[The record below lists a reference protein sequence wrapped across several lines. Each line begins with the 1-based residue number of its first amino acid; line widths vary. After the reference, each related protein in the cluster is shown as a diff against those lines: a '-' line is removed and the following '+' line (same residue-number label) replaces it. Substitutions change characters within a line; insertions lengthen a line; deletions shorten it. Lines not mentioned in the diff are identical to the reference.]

1 MVKVFRVEDE
11 SIIREGL
18 RDSIP
23 WEQYGYTFV
32 GEAGDG
38 EMALPLIR
46 KTRPDV
52 LITDIKMPFMDGL
65 ELSHI
70 VTAELPS
77 TKIIIISGHDDFEY
91 ARQAIEIGVEQY
103 LLKPITRSSLQK
115 VLIELKDKIETER
128 EQSNYLKKFQSEYH
142 EYEQLSK
149 RHFFEKIF
157 DRKLALKDVYDE
169 AAKLGIELNAPCYNI
184 ALAYFKEGEEEVIR
198 YFSRFNEYVLIK
210 WNINVFCILIMADND
225 RIGSISDRCKQNL
238 IRICEASSDGE
249 WNISIGDPVERL
261 SLLADCYED
270 VNRIFSYRFLIPDEH
285 VITHELVESTK
296 PAAGAKEKAV
306 DEIADMQAK
315 NVIKL
320 ALTYIEENFANE
332 ELSLNDVASVCNVSP
347 NYFSSLFSNEMG
359 QTFVEYVTGKRITK
373 AKKLLKTTAMHTGDI
388 AIAVGYKDQHYF
400 SVVFKKIQGC
410 SPRDY
415 RNGREA

>member
-1 MVKVFRVEDE
+1 MLKVFLVEDE

-23 WEQYGYTFV
+23 WEQYGYSFV
-32 GEAGDG
+32 GDAGDG

-70 VTAELPS
+70 VTSEMPA

-91 ARQAIEIGVEQY
+91 ARQAIEIGAMQY
-103 LLKPITRSSLQK
+103 LLKPITRSAMQK
-115 VLIELKDKIETER
+115 VLTELKEKIESER
-128 EQSNYLKKFQSEYH
+128 EQSNYLKKFQTEYH

-157 DRKLALKDVYDE
+157 DRKLALKDIYDE
-169 AAKLGIELNAPCYNI
+169 AAKLGIELNASCYNI
-184 ALAYFKEGEEEVIR
+184 ALVYLKDGEDEVIR
-198 YFSRFNEYVLIK
+198 YFSRFSEYILIK
-210 WNINVFCILIMADND
+210 WNINVFLILIMAEND
-225 RIGSISDRCKQNL
+225 RITSLTERCSQN
-238 IRICEASSDGE
+238 IQRICEASSDNE
-249 WNISIGDPVERL
+249 WNMSIGDYVERL
-261 SLLADCYED
+261 SLLSDCYEE

-285 VITHELVESTK
+285 IITKKMVETRNEASEFDNIGIV
-296 PAAGAKEKAV
+296 AGGTDV
-306 DEIADMQAK
+306 QAK
-315 NVIKL
+315 NIIRI
-320 ALTYIEENFANE
+320 AIAYIDENYTND

-347 NYFSSLFSNEMG
+347 NYFSSLFSNEMQ
-359 QTFVEYVTGKRITK
+359 QTFVDYVTNKRIAK
-373 AKKLLKTTAMHTGDI
+373 AKKLLKTTTMHTGDI
-388 AIAVGYKDQHYF
+388 ALAVGYKDQHYF
-400 SVVFKKIQGC
+400 SVVFRKVQGC

-415 RNGREA
+415 RNGNQ